1 MNRLNR
7 SRCQPRPL
15 QHGGN
20 AQLSVSQ
27 SRPVGNIR
35 DKCCVSERFRRFCD
49 FYLRLCAAA
58 SSDCSFNPP
67 TFSPTSRLRTALCRS
82 PRLRANPPRFAAKRR
97 YPKRILLWSH
107 RPLRCSD
114 FAPPQQKKV
123 WLALM
128 SGLALIALLSMA
140 GCGGGVNN
148 GSRNQTIDSGRA
160 LGTYAVTI
168 TGASGATQPER
179 FRYAYGSLSRPA
191 VDRNLRREPDIQR
204 VPPICQTPI
213 PSGY

>member
-1 MNRLNR
+1 MEATPN
-7 SRCQPRPL
+7 S
-15 QHGGN
+15 
-20 AQLSVSQ
+20 ASVSRGQ
-27 SRPVGNIR
+27 SATYAINVASQNGFADSVTFICASAPPQAATARLI
-35 DKCCVSERFRRFCD
+35 
-49 FYLRLCAAA
+49 LRLSARRRACEQH
-58 SSDCSFNPP
+58 SVDHHDCEPIRRG
-67 TFSPTSRLRTALCRS
+67 SRQNGGIR
-82 PRLRANPPRFAAKRR
+82 
-97 YPKRILLWSH
+97 KRILLWSH